1 MIVEDPSVR
10 RAERFSAIVDLGLA
24 AWAARWPLY
33 VLLVAALTATQLL
46 GAILARYDPLI
57 VAIVNACIDGFV
69 AAFVSLDVAARFH
82 GNVRGVRELARA
94 AIVRGP
100 IVAALLLVLLFP
112 NVLVQSSWLLGTPE
126 ETFYGAL
133 ILPALAA
140 LGIFG
145 ISTAIASLDEAT
157 PFYAVPGLSLLRSIM
172 YAAVWPNLGRLTLA
186 GAIVAV
192 VLMFGEL
199 LDKWLAAHGIPADRA
214 GFWANVPVDA
224 LTVAPLQAFF
234 TYLYL
239 DFTVRE
245 QRR

>member
-1 MIVEDPSVR
+1 MIVDDPNVR

-33 VLLVAALTATQLL
+33 VLLVAALIAIQLL
-46 GAILARYDPLI
+46 AAILARYDAFVI
-57 VAIVNACIDGFV
+57 AIFNACVDGFV
-69 AAFVSLDVAARFH
+69 MAFVSLDVAARFR
-82 GNVRGVRELARA
+82 GDAPGVRRLARA
-94 AIVRGP
+94 AVLRGP
-100 IVAALLLVLLFP
+100 LVAALLLVLFFP
-112 NVLVQSSWLLGTPE
+112 NALIVASWLFGTPE

-133 ILPALAA
+133 ILPGLAA

-157 PFYAVPGLSLLRSIM
+157 PFYAVPGLAILRSIM
-172 YAAVWPNLGRLTLA
+172 YATVWPNLGRLTLS

-192 VLMFGEL
+192 VAMLQEL
-199 LDKWLAAHGIPADRA
+199 IDKWLTAHGVPADRA
-214 GFWANVPVDA
+214 SFWANVPVDA
-224 LTVAPLQAFF
+224 LAVVPLQAFF